1 MAVAIGIGS
10 GIATFVSLALE
21 AGIALDSNIRSYKSK
36 EKTVRELRQEVESLN
51 EVLRTLKISIDDV
64 AVDIKALKQV
74 LSRCCE
80 TCKEFGQLVAKYTK
94 NSTDQRTSVRDW
106 WKLQYMGKDIV
117 GVKNMLA
124 GYKATLTIALVYVNM

>member
-1 MAVAIGIGS
+1 MAEVIGIAS

-21 AGIALDSNIRSYKSK
+21 ASTALGRNIKSYRSK
-36 EKTVRELRQEVESLN
+36 EKKVRELRDEVEGLI

-64 AVDIKALKQV
+64 AVDIEALKQV

-80 TCKEFGQLVAKYTK
+80 TCKEFDKLVAKYTK
-94 NSTDQRTSVRDW
+94 NSTDQRTSIRDW
-106 WKLQYMGKDIV
+106 WKLQYMGEDIV